1 MKTKIIGF
9 IAVVF
14 AILFT
19 SDVYAQETY
28 NGSFYEAEKIDGI
41 YFYKHR
47 EDTEEIKYQY
57 HNFHSQAA
65 IYRKTTDNK
74 FVYCIESWE
83 PISNAPTGSHFNTLK
98 EKPKHLSPSDAKKI
112 EALAYY
118 GYGYEDKNTSH
129 LDPKWYA
136 ITQYLIWQIESP
148 EIEHYFV
155 SSLTSSTPIYPY
167 EKEIAELKKLVVEK
181 TKNISFFDNDHST
194 HKIEKDTF
202 IEIFDKNEVV
212 GNYKY
217 VFSETLKIY
226 HLSYKSI
233 TFKAEQ
239 EGEHILTFK
248 QSYDYY
254 HKPYTYYVSDSYQDM
269 LEPGDLDELVNTF
282 VFNTEDI
289 EETPEQ
295 PDDNLENNSDK
306 EEIEKEENSSNGNI
320 EENKEEENENIPPE
334 NLETDKKDEE
344 TNPQP
349 DNSNTDDAL
358 KGEENKDETDDNV
371 HEETENL
378 DENIPDIKDDN
389 FLTNLNGNT
398 ENSNSNYETIE
409 ATVPSTAANSFAIIY
424 IFIIISSIILLK
436 YAK

>member
-1 MKTKIIGF
+1 MLKKT
-9 IAVVF
+9 
-14 AILFT
+14 
-19 SDVYAQETY
+19 
-28 NGSFYEAEKIDGI
+28 
-41 YFYKHR
+41 
-47 EDTEEIKYQY
+47 
-57 HNFHSQAA
+57 
-65 IYRKTTDNK
+65 
-74 FVYCIESWE
+74 
-83 PISNAPTGSHFNTLK
+83 
-98 EKPKHLSPSDAKKI
+98 

-167 EKEIAELKKLVVEK
+167 EKEIAELKKLVAEK

-306 EEIEKEENSSNGNI
+306 EEAEKEEIENEENSSNGNT
-320 EENKEEENENIPPE
+320 EENKEEENETIPPE

-349 DNSNTDDAL
+349 DKSDTDDAI
-358 KGEENKDETDDNV
+358 KGEENKDET
-371 HEETENL
+371 ENL
-378 DENIPDIKDDN
+378 DENISDIKDEN

-398 ENSNSNYETIE
+398 ENSNLNYETIE
-409 ATVPSTAANSFAIIY
+409 ATVPSTAANSFSIIY
-424 IFIIISSIILLK
+424 IFIIISSVILLK
-436 YAK
+436 HAK